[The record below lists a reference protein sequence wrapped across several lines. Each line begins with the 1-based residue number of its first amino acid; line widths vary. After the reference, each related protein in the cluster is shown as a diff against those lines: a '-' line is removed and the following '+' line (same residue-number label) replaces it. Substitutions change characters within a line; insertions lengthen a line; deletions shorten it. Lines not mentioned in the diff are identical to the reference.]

1 MRIYPIVVIVMLTII
16 ILPDIFIFLQLKKKN
31 KSPFVQI
38 LSFLPAII
46 FIGFLAWLKLG
57 KVNYHE
63 PYQLKIIMWMNY
75 VFLLIYIPKL
85 IYVIFYFLN
94 YLINIIF
101 KKKFKIFT
109 IIGLVLGIFVIINL
123 LIGAFYTPY
132 NFKLKKTN
140 VYIKNLPAS
149 FDGYKIIQISDIHLG
164 SWHKNYEIL
173 EPVIQI
179 INSQN
184 SDIILFSG
192 DLVNNFSEET
202 LGWEK
207 YFKQLK
213 SKSGNFAVLGNHD
226 YGDYSYWMKK
236 QAKTDNL
243 NRIKQAIHDFGF
255 KLLLNENK
263 TLYKGSDSIS
273 LIGVENWGKPPFPK
287 YGNLNKALAGISDNT
302 VKILITHDPSHWEAE
317 VVGKQNIA
325 LSFSGHTH
333 AAQLGIKIGQVL
345 HSPSSFIYKQ
355 FDGLYEKNNQFIYV
369 NRGLGYIGLPIR
381 IGVPPEIS
389 LITLKKAK

>member
-16 ILPDIFIFLQLKKKN
+16 ILPDLFIFLRLKKKN
-31 KSPFVQI
+31 LGLFVQI
-38 LSFLPAII
+38 LSLLPAFI
-46 FIGFLAWLKLG
+46 FLSFLAWLKLG
-57 KVNYHE
+57 KVNFHE
-63 PYQLKIIMWMNY
+63 SYQLKIIIWMNY
-75 VFLLIYIPKL
+75 AFLLIYIPKL

-94 YLINIIF
+94 YLINSIF
-101 KKKFKIFT
+101 KKKYKLLT
-109 IIGLVLGIFVIINL
+109 RVGLVLGVFVIVNL

-132 NFKLKKTN
+132 NFQLKKTN

-164 SWHKNYEIL
+164 SWDKNFKIL
-173 EPVIQI
+173 ETVIQM

-184 SDIILFSG
+184 ADIILFSG

-202 LGWEK
+202 IGWDK
-207 YFKQLK
+207 YFIQLK

-226 YGDYSYWMKK
+226 YGDYSFWVSKKDK
-236 QAKTDNL
+236 QANL
-243 NRIKQAIHDFGF
+243 DRIKQAIHDFGF

-287 YGNLNKALAGISDNT
+287 YGNLNKALSGISENT
-302 VKILITHDPSHWEAE
+302 IQILITHDPSHWEAE

-325 LSFSGHTH
+325 LTFSGHTH
-333 AAQLGIKIGQVL
+333 AAQMGIKIGQIL

-369 NRGLGYIGLPIR
+369 NRGLGFIGLPLR

>member
-109 IIGLVLGIFVIINL
+109 RIGLVLGVFVIINL

-132 NFKLKKTN
+132 NFQLKKTN

-236 QAKTDNL
+236 QDKTDNL

-287 YGNLNKALAGISDNT
+287 YGNLNKAVAGISDNT